1 MLRYAPDDEK
11 ALDDYRVKEKQKEAA
26 QAAGKEAATITVEK
40 LEEAVK
46 RGKRRN

>member
-26 QAAGKEAATITVEK
+26 QAADKEAATVTAEK
-40 LEEAVK
+40 LEKAAQ
-46 RGKRRN
+46 RRK